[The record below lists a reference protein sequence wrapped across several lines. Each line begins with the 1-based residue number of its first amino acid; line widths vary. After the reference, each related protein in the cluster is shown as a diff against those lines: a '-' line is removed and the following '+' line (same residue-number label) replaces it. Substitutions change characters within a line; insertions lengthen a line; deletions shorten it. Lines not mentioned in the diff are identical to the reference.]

1 MKYQLI
7 SSKKHYVFEG
17 RDEFREHFASKMI
30 PVPSLIENWKEG
42 KEKDWV
48 VSDDGNIVQLLKVSS
63 ISHPNDR
70 KNYKYSKGWCRTV
83 VGTFL
88 MNDVSKMD
96 TDFSAH
102 KNRYTFSKTIGKK
115 GNVKKRK
122 NPTKKEK
129 LFTTSIVA
137 GHGPVKA
144 YMDAFGEQNDKAAKR
159 KAVVLLKQERI
170 VKEIEKS
177 VMDVAKANG
186 LDHEYVLQKLKHLAD
201 YSEDDNITL
210 QSVKEIGKIIGTT
223 GTTVKQREMGVIGM
237 FQGFSPEQIEGAD
250 RNSLMPNPL
259 SGYEHKNEEEE

>member
-1 MKYQLI
+1 MKYQTI
-7 SSKKHYVFEG
+7 RSEKHYVFES
-17 RDEFREHFASKMI
+17 RDEFREFFLSKMI
-30 PVPSLIENWKEG
+30 PVPRLIENWKEG
-42 KEKDWV
+42 KHNDWV
-48 VSDDGNIVQLLKVSS
+48 LSDDGNIVQLLKVSA

-70 KNYKYSKGWCRTV
+70 KNYKYSKGWCRTI

-88 MNDVSKMD
+88 MNSVSRMD
-96 TDFSAH
+96 TDFDAH

-115 GNVKKRK
+115 GNLKKRK

-137 GHGPVKA
+137 GQGAVKA
-144 YMDAFGEQNDKAAKR
+144 YMDAFGEQNDKSAKR
-159 KAVVLLKQERI
+159 KAVILLKQERI

-177 VMDVAKANG
+177 VMDVAKENG
-186 LDHEYVLQKLKHLAD
+186 LDHQFVLRKLKDLAD

-250 RNSLMPNPL
+250 RDNLIL
-259 SGYEHKNEEEE
+259 KNIDEEE